1 MKRIKKLLMRG
12 ILPMGVMAAGCGMAA
27 AYDDVLKAPLERNSC
42 MVGEH
47 QFMLLQPNVADLVI
61 VTTDSLPG
69 PEDPGVLLRVAAAFT
84 GDDLRSVCGDHV
96 VAGELRRGY
105 DDVTCTGHL
114 LAVGTRVSIRPNSD
128 LGASVATAVKGGG
141 YLFQQCLIVEDGVGR
156 VERIPQA
163 IRDREAH
170 IIYRA
175 ACIMNDG
182 SFAVIQG
189 IDKMYCHEF
198 IDGLVKL
205 GVQQALYLDM
215 GTWAY
220 GWYREHNG
228 APIVELAP
236 HFDNTR
242 YQSNWLV
249 VRSCY

>member
-69 PEDPGVLLRVAAAFT
+69 PEEPGVLLRVAAVNNPAMGFA
-84 GDDLRSVCGDHV
+84 VQ
-96 VAGELRRGY
+96 ELRRGY

-128 LGASVATAVKGGG
+128 LDASVATAVKENG
-141 YLFQQCLIVEDGVGR
+141 YLFQQCLIVEDGAGR

-228 APIVELAP
+228 DPIVELAP